1 MSKSYR
7 PVYHASVPSGWSNDP
22 NGTIYYN
29 GKAHLFFQHYP
40 YKPAW
45 GIMHWGHF
53 TTEDLVHWDVLPVA
67 LRPDQDYEALCGCCS
82 GSAIEKDGDLYLMYT
97 AAQPDLQRQCL
108 ARSEDGGITF
118 VKREDNPIL
127 TADMLSEEVSSYDF
141 RDPRLFK
148 KDGYYYFL
156 AGARVIDLGADEEE
170 LDERTR
176 KWDKLR
182 ASSSIRYSPSIFESV
197 AQDDVR
203 DEAQGDTPGDSPSEE
218 PHSGVS
224 SKIKSPSVGDVFGQD
239 PIIAGFGNLLLC
251 KSSDLE
257 HWEYVGHLL
266 HRQPQ
271 FEEDFYNLN
280 GVYECPDY
288 LVIDGQEIVLSS
300 PQNLPQMDNLYQNVH
315 SGLYLLGKLDFETG
329 RYDLEK
335 IGELDSGFDFYAAQT
350 LHMPDGR
357 PVMIAWKEMWDRNY
371 PTQAEGWAG
380 TYTFPRELSLD
391 GDCLIQK
398 PARELDAFCQNRVSC
413 DSLTVTDD
421 EVTIPGIDGTV
432 ARIRLTM
439 EPGTASKA
447 GLKLFAGEKHE
458 TLLYYDR
465 EEGVLAIDRS
475 KSGLKIT
482 GKEENVTVR
491 KLDVGH
497 PESIELEMLLDVSS
511 LEVFINGGRHVM
523 TANVYPDPEDTAVR
537 FFAQGGSAK
546 FEDIEKFDVVV

>member
-40 YKPAW
+40 HKSSW
-45 GIMHWGHF
+45 GTMHWGHF
-53 TTEDLVHWDVLPVA
+53 TTEDLVHWEVLPIA
-67 LRPDQDYEALCGCCS
+67 LYPDQEYEAVCGCCS

-108 ARSEDGGITF
+108 AKSEDGGVTF
-118 VKREDNPIL
+118 VKNENNPIL
-127 TADMLSEEVSSYDF
+127 TAEMLSEEVSSYDF
-141 RDPRLFK
+141 RDPRLFI
-148 KDGYYYFL
+148 KDGWYYFL
-156 AGARVIDLGADEEE
+156 AGARVIDLNSSEEE
-170 LDERTR
+170 LAARAA
-176 KWDKLR
+176 KWDAHR
-182 ASSSIRYSPSIFESV
+182 PSSSIPFSPSVFEMA
-197 AQDDVR
+197 AQIAAE
-203 DEAQGDTPGDSPSEE
+203 EAAEDAGQDAGA
-218 PHSGVS
+218 HSGVS
-224 SKIKSPSVGDVFGQD
+224 SKVQSPSLGDVFGKT
-239 PIIAGFGNLLLC
+239 PAIAGFGNLILC
-251 KSSDLE
+251 RSRDLE

-266 HRQPQ
+266 HRQPE
-271 FEEDFYNLN
+271 FEDDFYDLN

-288 LVIDGQEIVLSS
+288 LVIDGKEIILSS
-300 PQNLPQMDNLYQNVH
+300 PQNLPQMDNLYQNIH

-329 RYDLEK
+329 RYDLKK

-357 PVMIAWKEMWDRNY
+357 PIMIAWKEMWDRNY

-398 PARELDAFCQNRVSC
+398 PARELDAFCKNKVTC
-413 DSLTVTDD
+413 KSLSVTDG
-421 EVTIPGIDGTV
+421 EISVRGVSGAV

-447 GLKLFAGEKHE
+447 GVKLFAGEEHE
-458 TLLYYDR
+458 TVVYYDK

-475 KSGLKIT
+475 KSGLEIT
-482 GKEENVTVR
+482 GREDNVTVR
-491 KLDVGH
+491 KLDIGH
-497 PESIELEMLLDVSS
+497 PESIDLEFLLDVSS
-511 LEVFINGGRHVM
+511 LEVFIDGGRHVM
-523 TANVYPDPEDTAVR
+523 TANVYPDPEDTEVL
-537 FFAQGGSAK
+537 FFAEGGQAGFRDVEK
-546 FEDIEKFDVVV
+546 FEIVV